1 MEFKN
6 NGFNINYGSKEIG
19 GCFSLIE
26 ANDNDLNRIIKK
38 NSQAVNRTDNKSDA
52 ASSAACP
59 RYQTPNL

>member
-38 NSQAVNRTDNKSDA
+38 NS
-52 ASSAACP
+52 
-59 RYQTPNL
+59 